1 MKQLKMLRPSAPVVP
16 RALPEGYRIVAYRGA
31 DGEVDEWG
39 AIVAQGLVRVEDNV
53 AAFGKYI
60 LRWRDLRPEED
71 LFFVVDPKGKRV
83 ATIVG
88 LRYAEGVGYIH
99 MVGSLPECRGKGIGH
114 AMLAHALAHIEEL
127 GVTHTVLTT
136 DDYRLPAIK
145 QYLDA
150 GFLPVLREDPDSD
163 MVARWDKVLEELNY
177 RRVEYLPESIV

>member
-1 MKQLKMLRPSAPVVP
+1 MKQLKMLRPSAPVSP
-16 RALPEGYRIVAYRGA
+16 RALPDGYRILPYG
-31 DGEVDEWG
+31 GSTSEVEEWG
-39 AIVAQGLVRVEDNV
+39 EIVAQGLVKVSDCT
-53 AAFGKYI
+53 AAFEKYI
-60 LRWRDLRPEED
+60 LRWRDLKPTED
-71 LFFVVDPKGKRV
+71 LFFVADSTGKRV

-88 LRYAEGVGYIH
+88 LRYAEGSGYIH

-114 AMLAHALAHIEEL
+114 AMLAHALAHIEAL
-127 GVTHTVLTT
+127 GVTHTILTT

-177 RRVEYLPESIV
+177 RKVEYLPE

>member
-1 MKQLKMLRPSAPVVP
+1 MKQLKMLRPSAPVPP
-16 RALPEGYRIVAYRGA
+16 RALPEGYRILPYGGSA
-31 DGEVDEWG
+31 GEVEEWG
-39 AIVAQGLVRVEDNV
+39 AIVAQGLVRVSDSTE
-53 AAFGKYI
+53 AFGKYI
-60 LRWRDLRPEED
+60 LRWRDLRPAED
-71 LFFVVDPKGKRV
+71 LFFVVDPAGKRV

-114 AMLAHALAHIEEL
+114 AMLAHALAHIEDL

-150 GFLPVLREDPDSD
+150 GFLPLLWHDPDSD

-177 RRVEYLPESIV
+177 RQVEYLPE